1 MEAFGQ
7 TMTNLMVDWWLID
20 VNWWFSNLAWSQTST
35 IVGHRRANPHRSI
48 VQAGSRLQVLEPKN
62 NIKQP
67 ETFVCV
73 SLWQWRFPLQMV
85 RTGETTT
92 YLWLGVQVGNHKWI
106 IFKCHRGSDLW
117 MEQIHTE
124 GVHFGV
130 RRAALLQ
137 DPSSCG
143 ESHAGC
149 QDLACLEK
157 FKSLK
162 QQPDAGCGS
171 PEPGIHHERRPIWS
185 ITALK
190 SPYVRDSD
198 HTLVP
203 GCFTC
208 LLVQIVDP
216 GQRSVAE
223 VLRYQTSMRN
233 RNHCQWVYNRNELF
247 MIEQGSLSFVIKHCN
262 GKAPINWG
270 FNMIR
275 IFKWGIFH
283 CSVSLNIIFG
293 GHKKKICS
301 APKRKGRKPRPVN
314 QPSTTPTRWRLPVS
328 WSFSSWS
335 QQNDQ
340 VPCPQNGWYPLVI
353 KCG

>member
-1 MEAFGQ
+1 M
-7 TMTNLMVDWWLID
+7 
-20 VNWWFSNLAWSQTST
+20 
-35 IVGHRRANPHRSI
+35 
-48 VQAGSRLQVLEPKN
+48 
-62 NIKQP
+62 
-67 ETFVCV
+67 CV

-106 IFKCHRGSDLW
+106 IFKCHRGFWLMDGTNP
-117 MEQIHTE
+117 H
-124 GVHFGV
+124 
-130 RRAALLQ
+130 R
-137 DPSSCG
+137 
-143 ESHAGC
+143 
-149 QDLACLEK
+149 
-157 FKSLK
+157 
-162 QQPDAGCGS
+162 
-171 PEPGIHHERRPIWS
+171 RRPFWS
-185 ITALK
+185 
-190 SPYVRDSD
+190 SPSCAATGSLQLWWEPRR
-198 HTLVP
+198 VP
-203 GCFTC
+203 GLSMSRKIQVTQAATRRRLWFALNPESIMNGGQFEALQHWRVRTWEIPITPWCLAVSPC

-262 GKAPINWG
+262 GKAPINGG

-340 VPCPQNGWYPLVI
+340 VPCPPKWLVPSGNQMWLAGKSAI
-353 KCG
+353 DSWLAY